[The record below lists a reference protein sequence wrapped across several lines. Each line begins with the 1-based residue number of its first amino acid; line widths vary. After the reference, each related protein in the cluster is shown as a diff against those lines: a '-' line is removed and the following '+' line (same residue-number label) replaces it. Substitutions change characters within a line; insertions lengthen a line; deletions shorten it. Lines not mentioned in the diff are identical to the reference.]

1 MLSIHYGEQPRRKEP
16 RTCWPLSG
24 AARDASNLGPGRVE
38 GATCGVISLLTASST
53 CVAAARPPSPPDPL
67 GLMEPRGEKSG
78 EADGVH
84 VTPQLLKARSGEF
97 SLESILLLKLRGL
110 GLVDLGCL
118 GDCLGLEW
126 LDLSGNAL
134 TQLGP
139 LASLRQLAVLNVADN
154 RLTGLEPL
162 AACENLQRLNAA
174 GNLLAG
180 PAQLQCLAGLR
191 GLERLRLRDP
201 LARLSN
207 PLCAS
212 PCYWASVRELLPG
225 LKVLDGER
233 VSGRGSDFYQLC
245 RDLDSSLRPG
255 PGTPGPRPVEA
266 QPWVEPSYWE
276 AWPPRSSSILEE
288 ACRQFQD
295 TVQECRDLDRQA
307 RDSLAQAERVLGP
320 AGAAA
325 ASFVF

>member
-1 MLSIHYGEQPRRKEP
+1 
-16 RTCWPLSG
+16 
-24 AARDASNLGPGRVE
+24 
-38 GATCGVISLLTASST
+38 
-53 CVAAARPPSPPDPL
+53 
-67 GLMEPRGEKSG
+67 MEPRGEKSG

-97 SLESILLLKLRGL
+97 ALESILLLKLRGL
-110 GLVDLGCL
+110 GLVGLGCL

-154 RLTGLEPL
+154 RLTSLEPL

-180 PAQLQCLAGLR
+180 PAQLQCLTGLR

-207 PLCAS
+207 PLCTS
-212 PCYWASVRELLPG
+212 PCYWASVRERLPG

-245 RDLDSSLRPG
+245 RDLDSSLSPDPGAPG
-255 PGTPGPRPVEA
+255 PQPAEA
-266 QPWVEPSYWE
+266 QPWVEPGYWE

-295 TVQECRDLDRQA
+295 TLQECHDLDRQA
-307 RDSLAQAERVLGP
+307 RDSLAQAARALSP

-325 ASFVF
+325 TSFVF

>member
-1 MLSIHYGEQPRRKEP
+1 
-16 RTCWPLSG
+16 
-24 AARDASNLGPGRVE
+24 
-38 GATCGVISLLTASST
+38 
-53 CVAAARPPSPPDPL
+53 
-67 GLMEPRGEKSG
+67 MEPRGEKSG
-78 EADGVH
+78 EADGVR

-97 SLESILLLKLRGL
+97 ALESILLLKLQGL
-110 GLVDLGCL
+110 GLADLGCL
-118 GDCLGLEW
+118 GECLGLEW

-162 AACENLQRLNAA
+162 AACENLQSLNAA

-180 PAQLQCLAGLR
+180 PGRLQCLAALR

-212 PCYWASVRELLPG
+212 PSYWASVRELLPG
-225 LKVLDGER
+225 LKVIDGER

-245 RDLDSSLRPG
+245 RDLDSSLRPSSG
-255 PGTPGPRPVEA
+255 PSPGPRATEA
-266 QPWVEPSYWE
+266 QPWVEPGYWE
-276 AWPPRSSSILEE
+276 SWPARSSSILEE

-295 TVQECRDLDRQA
+295 TLQECHDLDRQA
-307 RDSLAQAERVLGP
+307 RDSLAQAEQALSP
-320 AGAAA
+320 AGAT
-325 ASFVF
+325 SFVF